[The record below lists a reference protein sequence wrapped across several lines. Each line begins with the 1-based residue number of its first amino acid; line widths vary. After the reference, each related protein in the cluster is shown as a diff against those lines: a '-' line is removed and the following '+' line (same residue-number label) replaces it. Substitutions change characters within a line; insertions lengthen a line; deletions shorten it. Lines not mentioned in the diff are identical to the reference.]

1 METKKQVIIPLG
13 IRNNNPLNLVYS
25 KKNNWHGQLPGQKGR
40 FCAFTD
46 MLWGFRAAAMTLK
59 SYITKYNRKTIRE
72 IINAWA
78 PPCENDTRNYA
89 KFVADTS
96 NVGIDEPIVFTDMV
110 RMLRI
115 MSAMCVMENGK
126 QWDPQSDSTLWKA
139 LYQGYIM
146 ARENRDYITYQGNK
160 II

>member
-1 METKKQVIIPLG
+1 METKIQTTVPLG

-25 KKNNWHGQLPGQKGR
+25 KNNNWHGQLRGQKGR
-40 FCAFTD
+40 FCAFES
-46 MLWGFRAAAMTLK
+46 MVWGFRAAAMTLK
-59 SYITKYNRKTIRE
+59 KYITSYNRKTIRQ

-78 PPCENDTRNYA
+78 PPSENDTRNYA

-115 MSAMCVMENGK
+115 MSAMCAMENGK
-126 QWDPQSDSTLWKA
+126 QWDPQNNSTLWEA

-146 ARENRDYITYQGNK
+146 ARENNTNVQQSQK
-160 II
+160 

>member
-1 METKKQVIIPLG
+1 METKKQTVVPLG

-25 KKNNWHGQLPGQKGR
+25 RNNNWHGQLRGQKGR

-46 MLWGFRAAAMTLK
+46 MMWGFRAAAMTLK
-59 SYITKYNRKTIRE
+59 SYITKYKRNTIRE

-78 PPCENDTRNYA
+78 PPSENDTRNYA

-115 MSAMCVMENGK
+115 MSAMCTMENGK
-126 QWDPQSDSTLWKA
+126 QWDPQNNSTLWKA

-146 ARENRDYITYQGNK
+146 ARENSTDNPKVI
-160 II
+160 